1 MITSQDIRAKSFE
14 KAVFG
19 GYDMAAVDQ
28 YMETIAAE
36 MDTRVREISTL
47 KSKMKILANKVEEY
61 RSTEDAMRLALVSA
75 QQLATQIEAEA
86 RVKAEAILAD
96 ATAQS
101 VEVLASLQNE
111 TAQQEEKLEIA
122 KASLAAFLTDARAM
136 CEAQLRFMNELPE
149 ELYGEAMPETEEIEA
164 EDEEAEELNAIIE
177 EFAEI
182 PDLMDVPEEIIE
194 QPAQETDD
202 FAATLM
208 FSLD

>member
-28 YMETIAAE
+28 YLEAVAQE
-36 MDTRVREISTL
+36 MDTRMKEVSTL

-86 RVKAEAILAD
+86 RAKGEAIIAD

-101 VEVLASLQNE
+101 VEYLASLQNE
-111 TAQQEEKLEIA
+111 TAAEVAKLEAA
-122 KASLAAFLTDARAM
+122 KASLAEFLTEARAM
-136 CEAQLRFMNELPE
+136 CETQLRFLNELPN
-149 ELYGEAMPETEEIEA
+149 ELYGEVMPEIEEII
-164 EDEEAEELNAIIE
+164 DEEAEELNAIIE

-182 PDLMDVPEEIIE
+182 PDLMDEPELMIE
-194 QPAQETDD
+194 EPAQETDD

>member
-28 YMETIAAE
+28 YLEAVAQE
-36 MDTRVREISTL
+36 MDTRMKEVSTL

-86 RVKAEAILAD
+86 RAKGEAIIAD

-101 VEVLASLQNE
+101 VEYLASLQNE
-111 TAQQEEKLEIA
+111 TAAEVAKLEAA
-122 KASLAAFLTDARAM
+122 KASLAEFLTEARAM
-136 CEAQLRFMNELPE
+136 CETQLRFLNELPN
-149 ELYGEAMPETEEIEA
+149 ELYGEVMPETEEII
-164 EDEEAEELNAIIE
+164 DEI
-177 EFAEI
+177 FKKFC
-182 PDLMDVPEEIIE
+182 VGK
-194 QPAQETDD
+194 
-202 FAATLM
+202 
-208 FSLD
+208 

>member
-28 YMETIAAE
+28 YLESVAQELDARTK
-36 MDTRVREISTL
+36 EISTL

-75 QQLATQIEAEA
+75 QQLATQIEADA
-86 RVKAEAILAD
+86 RAKAEAILAD

-101 VEVLASLQNE
+101 VEVLASLQAE
-111 TAQQEEKLEIA
+111 TAAEEAKLEAA
-122 KASLAAFLTDARAM
+122 KASLASFLTESRAM
-136 CEAQLRFMNELPE
+136 CETQLRFLNELPE
-149 ELYGEAMPETEEIEA
+149 ELYGEAMPEIEEII
-164 EDEEAEELNAIIE
+164 DEEAEELNAIIE

-182 PDLMDVPEEIIE
+182 PDLIDEPEQMIE
-194 QPAQETDD
+194 EPAQDTDD

>member
-1 MITSQDIRAKSFE
+1 MITPQDIREKTFE

-28 YMETIAAE
+28 YLEAVAQE
-36 MDTRVREISTL
+36 MDTRMKEVSTL

-86 RVKAEAILAD
+86 RAKAEAIIAD

-101 VEVLASLQNE
+101 VEYLASLQNE
-111 TAQQEEKLEIA
+111 TAAEIAKLEAA
-122 KASLAAFLTDARAM
+122 KASLAEFLTEARAM
-136 CEAQLRFMNELPE
+136 CETQLRFLNELPN
-149 ELYGEAMPETEEIEA
+149 ELYGEVMPEIEEII
-164 EDEEAEELNAIIE
+164 DEEAEELNAIIE

-182 PDLMDVPEEIIE
+182 PDLMDEPELMIE
-194 QPAQETDD
+194 EPAQETDD

>member
-28 YMETIAAE
+28 YLEAVAQE
-36 MDTRVREISTL
+36 MDTRMKEVSTL

-86 RVKAEAILAD
+86 RAKAEAIIAD

-101 VEVLASLQNE
+101 VEYLASLQNE
-111 TAQQEEKLEIA
+111 TAAEVAKLEAA
-122 KASLAAFLTDARAM
+122 KASLAEFLTEARAM
-136 CEAQLRFMNELPE
+136 CETQLRFLNELPN
-149 ELYGEAMPETEEIEA
+149 ELYGEVMPETEEII
-164 EDEEAEELNAIIE
+164 DEEAEELNAIIE

-182 PDLMDVPEEIIE
+182 PDLMDEPELMIE
-194 QPAQETDD
+194 EPAQETDD

>member
-28 YMETIAAE
+28 YLEAVAQE
-36 MDTRVREISTL
+36 MDTRMKEVSTL

-86 RVKAEAILAD
+86 RAKGEAIIAD

-101 VEVLASLQNE
+101 VEYLASLQNE
-111 TAQQEEKLEIA
+111 TAAEVAKLA
-122 KASLAAFLTDARAM
+122 G
-136 CEAQLRFMNELPE
+136 N
-149 ELYGEAMPETEEIEA
+149 
-164 EDEEAEELNAIIE
+164 
-177 EFAEI
+177 
-182 PDLMDVPEEIIE
+182 
-194 QPAQETDD
+194 
-202 FAATLM
+202 
-208 FSLD
+208 